1 MPAKATRLKV
11 DQLLAEYGGADNASI
26 TAYEYVIDELAELFD
41 VSRQAAKVRS
51 YHYQKRRCSTVKQ
64 TSN

>member
-1 MPAKATRLKV
+1 MVNYKSVGNTNSKF
-11 DQLLAEYGGADNASI
+11 GGADNASI
-26 TAYEYVIDELAELFD
+26 AAYEYVIDEPAELFD

-51 YHYQKRRCSTVKQ
+51 YHYQKWRCSTVKQ